1 MLGAVIVLLQ
11 GGAGK
16 VPEDRS
22 WTKVRIMM
30 ARTDQFINSLINFEK
45 ENIPSLVLTELE
57 PYLKDKEF
65 DPDVVRSKSAA
76 AAGLCSWVINTVR
89 YHQIHSDL
97 LDKRRA
103 LDRLTTV

>member
-1 MLGAVIVLLQ
+1 MVLLQ

-16 VPEDRS
+16 VPEERS
-22 WTKVRIMM
+22 WAKVRIMM

-97 LDKRRA
+97 HEKRRA
-103 LDRLTTV
+103 MNQANNVT

>member
-1 MLGAVIVLLQ
+1 MLLLQ
-11 GGAGK
+11 GEGGK

-22 WTKVRIMM
+22 WAKVRIMM
-30 ARTDQFINSLINFEK
+30 ARTDQFINSLINFQK

-97 LDKRRA
+97 LEKRRA
-103 LDRLTTV
+103 MNQVNKAA